1 MEEGETGLGWIVRE
15 GTVKKSI
22 QGGEE
27 KLDTCHQSQ
36 QRLEERGWGRINTV
50 SGIRKEGGEVKMTD
64 IKKQLGGVLF
74 NNIPLINYAFLKNQ
88 QKGELLKEEDGVMC
102 S

>member
-1 MEEGETGLGWIVRE
+1 MLYYRGMEEGETGLGWIVRE

-50 SGIRKEGGEVKMTD
+50 SGN
-64 IKKQLGGVLF
+64 KKRGRRG
-74 NNIPLINYAFLKNQ
+74 
-88 QKGELLKEEDGVMC
+88 
-102 S
+102 